1 MSKMKTAQWIKA
13 TIEELNKL
21 IENSKGL
28 DTVSCAPEIQA
39 IHSVAADLDIMNE
52 DISHLKSAW
61 INAEGHNVT
70 IEQLSMARDQLRNL
84 LVAGL
89 IDSVE
94 EDEDL
99 PEDEGNLEET
109 TVDATMEDQEN
120 LDPPALDS
128 LYLRPD
134 VLFEDEEPEEGL
146 IDQGPRLPTPV
157 ASEEHED
164 DLGFDW
170 GLDEDVPVQTEEEP
184 EADATPS
191 PRRRF
196 STISQ
201 RGMLWGLGLL
211 SVLVLFS
218 GGTYCVVNPDGKFA
232 SAWEAQ
238 HQAELAARPVIPFP
252 CGSTGQL
259 ASQGVTYQVEG
270 ATSDAQGACV
280 LLETGVAID
289 RGCLPGLESGHACPD
304 IIRTFTCG
312 VEGQFTSKGVTYQ
325 VEGATSDAQDTCVHM
340 ETGVA
345 IDHACLF
352 GSMPSEK
359 CPAVKPVR

>member
-1 MSKMKTAQWIKA
+1 MSKMETAQWIKA
-13 TIEELNKL
+13 TIRELDEL
-21 IENSKGL
+21 IENNAELKYAP
-28 DTVSCAPEIQA
+28 CAPEIQA
-39 IHSVAADLDIMNE
+39 IHSMAEDLDIME
-52 DISHLKSAW
+52 KDISHLKSAW
-61 INAEGHNVT
+61 IKAEGHNVT
-70 IEQLSMARDQLRNL
+70 IDQLTMARDQLRNL

-109 TVDATMEDQEN
+109 TVDASMEDQEN

-128 LYLRPD
+128 LFLRAD
-134 VLFEDEEPEEGL
+134 VPFEDEEPEEGL
-146 IDQGPRLPTPV
+146 IDQGPRPLTPV

-170 GLDEDVPVQTEEEP
+170 DLDEDVPVQTEEEP
-184 EADATPS
+184 ETDAAPS

-218 GGTYCVVNPDGKFA
+218 GGSWCVMNPDGSIAKERQA
-232 SAWEAQ
+232 RR
-238 HQAELAARPVIPFP
+238 QAELAARPVIAFP

-280 LLETGVAID
+280 LLETGVVID

-325 VEGATSDAQDTCVHM
+325 VVGGTSDMNGVCVRLD
-340 ETGVA
+340 TGVA

-352 GSMPSEK
+352 GSMASEK